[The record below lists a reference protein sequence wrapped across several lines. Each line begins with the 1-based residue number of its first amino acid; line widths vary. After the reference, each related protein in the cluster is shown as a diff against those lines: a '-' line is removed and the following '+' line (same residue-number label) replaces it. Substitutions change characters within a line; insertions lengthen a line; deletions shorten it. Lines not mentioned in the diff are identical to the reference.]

1 MSAPVTG
8 AVGATAAAAA
18 ARAGTPAIDGT
29 RGPDGPVA
37 FRGGT
42 LWLTGLSGAGKT
54 TIATAVAHELG
65 GRPVE
70 VLDGDEL
77 RDHLSPGL
85 GFSRADRD
93 AHVTR
98 VGYLARLLARH
109 GVLAIVPVIAPY
121 DEVRERIRA
130 EHAAEGL
137 AFELVHVS
145 TSLDEC
151 SRRDVKGLYAAHAAG
166 TVRNL
171 TGVDDPYETPSR
183 PDLVLDTTGQEVGA
197 SARTVLAHLKEAGLA

>member
-8 AVGATAAAAA
+8 AAGAPVQDPTATAAT
-18 ARAGTPAIDGT
+18 AGTPEGRTAL
-29 RGPDGPVA
+29 P
-37 FRGGT
+37 GGT

-54 TIATAVAHELG
+54 TIATALAQRLAR
-65 GRPVE
+65 RPVE

-85 GFSRADRD
+85 GFTRADRD

-121 DEVRERIRA
+121 DELRERIRA

-145 TSLDEC
+145 TSLETC
-151 SRRDVKGLYAAHAAG
+151 ARRDVKGLYAAHAAG

-171 TGVDDPYETPSR
+171 TGVDDPYEAPSR

-197 SARTVLAHLKEAGLA
+197 SALAALAHLKEAGLA